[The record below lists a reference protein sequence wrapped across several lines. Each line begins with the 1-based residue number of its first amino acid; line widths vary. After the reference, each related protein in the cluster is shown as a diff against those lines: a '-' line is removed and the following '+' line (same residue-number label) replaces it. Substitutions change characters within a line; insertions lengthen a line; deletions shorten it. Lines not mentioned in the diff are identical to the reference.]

1 MNRVDPS
8 EFARRKAE
16 AMVRAKELKFNRAH
30 ATDENLT
37 FKPKLVSRPT
47 GYVDSLDMQTAKHRV
62 GVIKAQIDSGDLF
75 ERPLPATLQ
84 KTITAPSP
92 GSDALGKMMK
102 AQGSVKGAPSSPPKL
117 RAPAVAPPSAVYIP
131 APVEPLGL
139 NSRKDRLS
147 TAEVQAQFQRSL
159 RPEVSSS
166 ELDTAAAHQVARR
179 RPSVPTPAAFAPTT
193 RERERLATP
202 TKPPLAAASATTTPP
217 TKSRQSPTKAS
228 AAAALAPFASPRT
241 QGLVK
246 SRLSLLKSKIV
257 RKSESSVVVNSRA
270 PTGLLS
276 RSSTAPYS
284 PETSPLRSARSSAG
298 PPRTAPGNPGSTS
311 RNTSA
316 GSQSRSSASNAGA
329 FFDDLIRSNAP
340 AGLGLGMS
348 EGEADDA
355 PQQQQ
360 QCEQCGRLFNPGP
373 YARHVKICAKVFSEK
388 RKVFDAKEQR
398 IGDNPEL
405 VALDRKKNEPR
416 GRRAGGGAGANGAN
430 GAKEE
435 AATAEAAAKKKKLWK
450 EQSGAF
456 RQAMRAAREVSQA
469 IAGGGPMPEFKPS
482 APDPSMLECPTCGRR
497 FNQKA
502 GERHIPQCKDIKAK
516 PSRLSK
522 GSGLGG
528 GVQGT
533 LQAATGYAALSK
545 PPPPVGAGKRPTGK
559 R

>member
-8 EFARRKAE
+8 EFARRKSE
-16 AMVRAKELKFNRAH
+16 AMARAKELKFNRIH
-30 ATDENLT
+30 APDENLT
-37 FKPKLVSRPT
+37 FKPKLVARPSG
-47 GYVDSLDMQTAKHRV
+47 GYVDSLDMQAAKQRV

-84 KTITAPSP
+84 KAAINAPSP

-102 AQGSVKGAPSSPPKL
+102 AQDGRIKAPSSPPKL
-117 RAPAVAPPSAVYIP
+117 RAAAVAAAAAAASSVYIP
-131 APVEPLGL
+131 AAVEPLGL

-147 TAEVQAQFQRSL
+147 SAEVQSQFQRSL
-159 RPEVSSS
+159 RPDASS
-166 ELDTAAAHQVARR
+166 ELDYTQTHQVPRR
-179 RPSVPTPAAFAPTT
+179 RPSVPAPVISGA
-193 RERERLATP
+193 RERLTSP
-202 TKPPLAAASATTTPP
+202 TKPPLAAAVATTTPP
-217 TKSRQSPTKAS
+217 TKSRSSPNKAS
-228 AAAALAPFASPRT
+228 AAAVSPPFASPRT

-246 SRLSLLKSKIV
+246 SRLSLLKSKI
-257 RKSESSVVVNSRA
+257 RKSESSVVVNSRV

-284 PETSPLRSARSSAG
+284 PETSPLRSSVAG
-298 PPRTAPGNPGSTS
+298 PPRTAPGNNGPTSS

-316 GSQSRSSASNAGA
+316 GSQNRASASASASTAG
-329 FFDDLIRSNAP
+329 DLIRNAP
-340 AGLGLGMS
+340 AGMGMS
-348 EGEADDA
+348 EAEADDA
-355 PQQQQ
+355 PQPQQ

-405 VALDRKKNEPR
+405 VALERKKAEPR
-416 GRRAGGGAGANGAN
+416 SRRGGAGAN

-435 AATAEAAAKKKKLWK
+435 AAAAEAAAKKKKLWK

-516 PSRLSK
+516 PSRLTR

-533 LQAATGYAALSK
+533 LQAASGHAALSK
-545 PPPPVGAGKRPTGK
+545 PPPVGMGKRPVK